1 MSRDR
6 GTGLV
11 SKSNE
16 AAPDYA
22 NWVSTKLVYW
32 PGILAVLLGGLSLVS
47 PWFALPSILLFA
59 CSAYFAYARWEFS
72 PEGGAV
78 QSKIQALVLER
89 LHWEGRA
96 QVLDIGCGNGP
107 LTIAIAKTYPNAHVT
122 GIDSWGAS
130 WEYSKGVCER
140 NAVIEGV
147 AKAVTFQEASAAA
160 LPFDDE
166 SFDVVVSNLVFHE
179 VRDVTDKKLLLK
191 EALRV
196 LKKGGQFVLQDLFL
210 WKRVFGD
217 AADLLGAIGGWEVE
231 KADLVPTNNAEFMR
245 KALKLPF
252 MVGTIAIVHGR
263 K

>member
-1 MSRDR
+1 MRSDRTPRWANIRLQRTAPSATGEPRHCALTRRATWSTTFVSRDR

-107 LTIAIAKTYPNAHVT
+107 LTIAIAKTYPTLMSRVSIHGEHRGNT
-122 GIDSWGAS
+122 R
-130 WEYSKGVCER
+130 K
-140 NAVIEGV
+140 
-147 AKAVTFQEASAAA
+147 ASA
-160 LPFDDE
+160 
-166 SFDVVVSNLVFHE
+166 
-179 VRDVTDKKLLLK
+179 K
-191 EALRV
+191 ETRSSREWPRRSHFRRQAPR
-196 LKKGGQFVLQDLFL
+196 
-210 WKRVFGD
+210 RY
-217 AADLLGAIGGWEVE
+217 
-231 KADLVPTNNAEFMR
+231 PSMMR
-245 KALKLPF
+245 AS
-252 MVGTIAIVHGR
+252 TS
-263 K
+263 